1 MSKASG
7 KPRVVIVTGA
17 GRAIPRQVALDFAR
31 EGDRVVV
38 VDMVANRAKRTVA
51 EIETAGGTALAVACD
66 VRDEAAGRSMVEQTG
81 GAFGRVDGL
90 GHAAGGATPGPA
102 THELPAAAWEMGG
115 DPSRRGM

>member
-1 MSKASG
+1 MTNASG

-38 VDMVANRAKRTVA
+38 VDMVADRAKRTVA

-66 VRDEAAGRSMVEQTG
+66 GRDEAAVRSMVEQTG
-81 GAFGRVDGL
+81 RPFGRGGVLVDG
-90 GHAAGGATPGPA
+90 AGGCT
-102 THELPAAAWEMGG
+102 L
-115 DPSRRGM
+115 RGLT

>member
-1 MSKASG
+1 MTNASG

-38 VDMVANRAKRTVA
+38 VDIVADRAKRTVA

-66 VRDEAAGRSMVEQTG
+66 VPDEAAVRCLGEQTVRS
-81 GAFGRVDGL
+81 FVRVYLL
-90 GHAAGGATPGPA
+90 GHAAPCYILWRVS
-102 THELPAAAWEMGG
+102 HEQ
-115 DPSRRGM
+115 STQ

>member
-1 MSKASG
+1 MSNASG

-38 VDMVANRAKRTVA
+38 VDMVADRAKRTVA

-66 VRDEAAGRSMVEQTG
+66 VRDEAAVRSMRSEERRVGKECER
-81 GAFGRVDGL
+81 GR
-90 GHAAGGATPGPA
+90 P
-102 THELPAAAWEMGG
+102 
-115 DPSRRGM
+115 RGIENKREER